1 MRFRPRDLI
10 LSAVVGVAAAWAV
23 ALWFTAEP
31 DVVWR
36 SLAAGLAAFASP
48 LVARRIVIGRSLRRS
63 DRSELEGEERTVSIL
78 YAVIEDFAP
87 VSGKPKQLVEALNRA
102 LAVITPI
109 VEAQGGFVDKVDG
122 GAIVAVFGAPAAD
135 DRHAA
140 GAVISA
146 MEACRQIDQ
155 EALLFDDVRPLRL
168 RIGVDTGT
176 VLAGAIGPPGRLA
189 YMVMG
194 DVVSRA
200 ARLADAGRT
209 YGARI
214 LVSEE
219 TATACAA
226 EVLMREVVTGHVAG
240 REMPMTLLEPLAT
253 QEAATAADREKA
265 SDYAA
270 AFYYLR
276 AGRYAEA
283 ATAFAAFAGDP
294 AAAALAQQAAALAV
308 APVEPDDDAEPLEP

>member
-10 LSAVVGVAAAWAV
+10 VSAVAGVAAAWVA
-23 ALWFTAEP
+23 ALWFAAES

-48 LVARRIVIGRSLRRS
+48 LVARRIAIGRSLRRS
-63 DRSELEGEERTVSIL
+63 DRSELEGEEREVSIL

-87 VSGKPKQLVEALNRA
+87 VSGKPRQLVEALNRT

-109 VEAQGGFVDKVDG
+109 VEAQGGFIDKLDG
-122 GAIVAVFGAPAAD
+122 AAIVAVFEAPVSNG
-135 DRHAA
+135 RHAA
-140 GAVISA
+140 GAVLSA

-155 EALLFDDVRPLRL
+155 EALLLEEGRPLQL

-176 VLAGAIGPPGRLA
+176 VLVGAIGSPGRLA
-189 YMVMG
+189 YTVIG
-194 DVVSRA
+194 DVVRQA
-200 ARLADAGRT
+200 ARLASASRG
-209 YGARI
+209 YGLRI

-219 TATACAA
+219 TATACAG
-226 EVLMREVVTGHVAG
+226 EILMREVVTGHVVG
-240 REMPMTLLEPLAT
+240 REMPVTLLEPLAT
-253 QEAATAADREKA
+253 QEAATAADRERA

-283 ATAFAAFAGDP
+283 AAAFAAFTGDP
-294 AAAALAQQAAALAV
+294 AAAALAEQAAVLAA
-308 APVEPDDDAEPLEP
+308 APVEPDEDAEPLEP